1 MIQIELIS
9 LVTALGMGVRSAMGK
24 RECASTARV
33 PLLTQQG
40 CVSAGVFGE
49 ISFSYH
55 FPSGQE
61 PPVVLVLSQ
70 GGLVHA
76 TLPSALPELLLAP
89 EKPLLSVNV
98 HHREEVNMKRDAE
111 QE

>member
-1 MIQIELIS
+1 
-9 LVTALGMGVRSAMGK
+9 MGK
-24 RECASTARV
+24 RECTSTARV

-40 CVSAGVFGE
+40 CVSAGVFRE

-61 PPVVLVLSQ
+61 PPVLLVLSQ
-70 GGLVHA
+70 GGA
-76 TLPSALPELLLAP
+76 TLPSALLELLLAP
-89 EKPLLSVNV
+89 EKPPLSVSV
-98 HHREEVNMKRDAE
+98 HHREEVNMNRDAE